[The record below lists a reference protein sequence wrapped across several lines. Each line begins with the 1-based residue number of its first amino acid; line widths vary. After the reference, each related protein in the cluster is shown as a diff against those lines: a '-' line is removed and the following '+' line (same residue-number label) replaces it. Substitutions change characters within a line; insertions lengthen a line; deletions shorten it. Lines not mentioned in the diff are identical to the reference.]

1 MTKRAVAS
9 SRLISSPYCTAS
21 PPPTVVAPLSSACTQ
36 IRILTKPHMFRE
48 LSRSPFT
55 YLSLTSSFILVFI
68 PLLCSYG
75 SSSLY
80 RPTHSSF
87 SIVGFQDKLKVV
99 DGNPRVCPKC
109 HNGKDHVPFPAARFP
124 LTLAMILTVCS
135 YLPPLVTVVRA
146 SARMWFSFFLVRVIP
161 MRKKQIWICS
171 TCNWNVPVQ
180 NGYVIST

>member
-1 MTKRAVAS
+1 
-9 SRLISSPYCTAS
+9 
-21 PPPTVVAPLSSACTQ
+21 
-36 IRILTKPHMFRE
+36 MFRE
-48 LSRSPFT
+48 PSRSPFT
-55 YLSLTSSFILVFI
+55 YSSLTSSFILVFI

-80 RPTHSSF
+80 RPSHPLF

-99 DGNPRVCPKC
+99 DANPRVCPKC
-109 HNGKDHVPFPAARFP
+109 HNGKVHVPFTTARFP
-124 LTLAMILTVCS
+124 LTLALIPTVYSCI
-135 YLPPLVTVVRA
+135 PPSVTVVRA